1 MNIKQLPS
9 LPIFPQI
16 PLWLVE
22 WHQTRA
28 LIEIVHVH
36 MNIQRIAADRLMT
49 AERARRGWNQGWSS
63 NAIAMCLLAK
73 PHFQFEMQEKRKKE
87 KWNVNSKHY
96 FHWKPMV
103 QGAQAPLIAKR
114 FSLGWSLIENFLDQ
128 KSKESWY
135 WFWWK
140 SFITLFS

>member
-1 MNIKQLPS
+1 MAALSSSLLARWLILSTTLRYLGPHILPQYKRLPN

-49 AERARRGWNQGWSS
+49 AERARRG
-63 NAIAMCLLAK
+63 
-73 PHFQFEMQEKRKKE
+73 
-87 KWNVNSKHY
+87 
-96 FHWKPMV
+96 
-103 QGAQAPLIAKR
+103 
-114 FSLGWSLIENFLDQ
+114 
-128 KSKESWY
+128 
-135 WFWWK
+135 
-140 SFITLFS
+140 